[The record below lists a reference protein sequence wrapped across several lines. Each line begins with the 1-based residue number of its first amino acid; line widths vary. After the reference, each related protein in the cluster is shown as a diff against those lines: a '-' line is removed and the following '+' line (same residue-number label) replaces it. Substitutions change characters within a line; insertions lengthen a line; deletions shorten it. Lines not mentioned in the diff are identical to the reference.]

1 MKMVLYDTPYKN
13 KTYQIAI
20 ELNPLDVNELTRNE
34 SYKYELM
41 LRFLKGINEF
51 RDNLLNGRIR

>member
-1 MKMVLYDTPYKN
+1 MKMILYDTPYKN
-13 KTYQIAI
+13 TTYQIAI
-20 ELNPLDVNELTRNE
+20 ELNPLDVNELARNE

-41 LRFLKGINEF
+41 SRFLKGIDEF